1 LEEIINKE
9 DAKIASAVQ
18 LCLPDVARIIDLTAP
33 KVLEGGR
40 VVYIGA
46 GTSGR

>member
-1 LEEIINKE
+1 MNDADSVVVPAVRECIGDIVPVVDEI
-9 DAKIASAVQ
+9 AKRLRQ
-18 LCLPDVARIIDLTAP
+18 N
-33 KVLEGGR
+33 GR